1 VLLIRQERRRSRS
14 GWCRSHDAGALELT
28 QYHLAAILIA
38 VIGPLL
44 ALARRFR
51 VPESM
56 LLFGVGAAST
66 MIPGLPPAAV
76 DPELVMTLFL
86 PPLLYASTVRVTW
99 HLLRFTFWPGVVLGS
114 VLVATTIAVIA
125 VATRSVFLPG
135 LGWPAAILIGS
146 VAAFF
151 DTRLFHEAKGRL
163 RVPRPIGDTLK
174 ARELIGRILIL
185 ATLALVEDHLVSNGN
200 VAELVVSNYLVGIP
214 GGILAGVLVGQLAV
228 RLRRRIDPAPMEI
241 AVSVAT
247 PYAAALIAA
256 AAGVSAAGA
265 IIASALVVSAVRVD
279 RETGATISSTEARI
293 NATAFWEQASLM
305 ISSGLFLLAGR
316 AVPDAL
322 GALQTWPMWQVVG
335 TAAGILTLALA
346 VQLCFS
352 YAAARIPPVS
362 AALAERTE
370 PKTAPLAAAAVMT
383 WSSTRS
389 VVALLLAL
397 SIPAALPGGGP
408 FRERDLILAVATLVV
423 IGSLAIQGLSLQR
436 VVRWAGLADS
446 ADDEEE
452 EAAARSAMQEAAA
465 SSPGG
470 NASDVDAARQ
480 QLLQMRERDEIG
492 DEVMTRMM
500 READLAERASEK
512 DALPGA
518 GPPQP

>member
-1 VLLIRQERRRSRS
+1 
-14 GWCRSHDAGALELT
+14 
-28 QYHLAAILIA
+28 
-38 VIGPLL
+38 
-44 ALARRFR
+44 
-51 VPESM
+51 M
-56 LLFGVGAAST
+56 LLFGAGVAST
-66 MIPGLPPAAV
+66 TVPGLPPPAV

-114 VLVATTIAVIA
+114 VLAATAIAAIA
-125 VATRSVFLPG
+125 VATRGFFLPG

-163 RVPRPIGDTLK
+163 RVPRAIGDTLK
-174 ARELIGRILIL
+174 ARELAGRILIL
-185 ATLALVEDHLVSNGN
+185 ATLGLVEDHLVSNRTIGEHILGN
-200 VAELVVSNYLVGIP
+200 YVMGIP
-214 GGILAGVLVGQLAV
+214 GGILAGLLVGHVAV

-247 PYAAALIAA
+247 PYAAALLAA
-256 AAGVSAAGA
+256 VAGVSAAGA
-265 IIASALVVSAVRVD
+265 IITSALVVSAVRVD

-316 AVPDAL
+316 AVPGAL
-322 GALQTWPMWQVVG
+322 GALGTWPLWQVAG
-335 TAAGILTLALA
+335 TAAGILMLALA

-352 YAAARIPPVS
+352 YAAARMLPVS
-362 AALAERTE
+362 AALVERDE
-370 PKTAPLAAAAVMT
+370 PKTSPLAAAVVMT

-389 VVALLLAL
+389 VIALLLAL
-397 SIPAALPGGGP
+397 SIPATLPGGEP

-423 IGSLAIQGLSLQR
+423 IGSLAIQGLSLRR

-446 ADDEEE
+446 SDDEEE
-452 EAAARSAMQEAAA
+452 EAAARSAIQEAAA
-465 SSPGG
+465 SSPDGD
-470 NASDVDAARQ
+470 ALDVDAARQ
-480 QLLQMRERDEIG
+480 KLLRMREGDEIG

-500 READLAERASEK
+500 READLAARASEK
-512 DALPGA
+512 DVLPGA